1 MYADSPGEF
10 DRKLLDA
17 CSDVFNKFGFLVTSA
32 FAYLV
37 FLNIPLVTLYLCYAT
52 SVYLHGNAVLLQLF
66 YRSHRT
72 IYPTPIR
79 IVGNHY
85 HPGTD
90 GKLQLMFG
98 RIIAILQFS
107 SVDADVLTLAF
118 GKSFQHP
125 GVDGTHLFIA
135 SAQSNSRRVWLS
147 RVHEHR

>member
-10 DRKLLDA
+10 DRKLFDT

-37 FLNIPLVTLYLCYAT
+37 FLNIPLVALYLCYAAT
-52 SVYLHGNAVLLQLF
+52 VYLHGNAVLLQPF

-72 IYPTPIR
+72 VYPTPIR

-85 HPGTD
+85 HSGTD
-90 GKLQLMFG
+90 GKLQFVLCG
-98 RIIAILQFS
+98 IVVCLRLPG
-107 SVDADVLTLAF
+107 VDADVFTLAF
-118 GKSFQHP
+118 GKPFQHP